1 MKRLGT
7 KQLRIELQAP
17 ITTLPDSLSDVDV
30 QRADD
35 GMSLIYHYDVK
46 AERTGITSLL
56 STLASE
62 GIVLRDLQ
70 TYQSSL
76 EDIFV
81 GLVTEEN
88 K

>member
-1 MKRLGT
+1 M
-7 KQLRIELQAP
+7 
-17 ITTLPDSLSDVDV
+17 
-30 QRADD
+30 RAQ
-35 GMSLIYHYDVK
+35 SV
-46 AERTGITSLL
+46 TSLL